1 MLNDS
6 GDPPKA
12 TLKLS
17 QERSLEERISPD
29 EVQLVYETYHRE
41 LFAFLIGVLNDPSA
55 AQDVSQVVFRRLIEL
70 GHTAQRE
77 TIKGWLFTVA
87 MNEALDYRRKVVRQR
102 QHLEEYCKQIENSQ
116 GPTVDEVLVSEEE
129 ASRLR
134 ELITQLPKDQQQV
147 VRLRIHTGKTFAVIA
162 TELQV
167 PLNTVLTRM
176 RLALDKLRKGMHN
189 EFGSGN
195 E

>member
-1 MLNDS
+1 MLKDS

-12 TLKLS
+12 TLRLS
-17 QERSLEERISPD
+17 QQPSLVERISPD
-29 EVQLVYETYHRE
+29 EVQSIYETYHRE
-41 LFAFLIGVLNDPSA
+41 LLAFLIGVLNDPSV

-87 MNEALDYRRKVVRQR
+87 MNEALDYRRRAARGR
-102 QHLEEYCKQIENSQ
+102 QHLEEYFKQNESS
-116 GPTVDEVLVSEEE
+116 PVPMADEVLINEED
-129 ASRLR
+129 ACRLR
-134 ELITQLPKDQQQV
+134 DLIKQLPREQQQV
-147 VRLRIHTGKTFAVIA
+147 VRQRIHEGKTFVVIA
-162 TELQV
+162 AELQV

-176 RLALDKLRKGMHN
+176 RLALDKLRKGMRN
-189 EFGSGN
+189 EFGAGN